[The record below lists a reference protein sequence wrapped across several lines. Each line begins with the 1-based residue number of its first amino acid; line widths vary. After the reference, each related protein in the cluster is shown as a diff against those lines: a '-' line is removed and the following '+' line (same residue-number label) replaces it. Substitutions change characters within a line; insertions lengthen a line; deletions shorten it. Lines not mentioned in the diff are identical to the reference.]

1 MHFILEEA
9 ELFLDKAKFRVD
21 RYSVSV
27 MVSFSN
33 KFLSFLLTFF
43 ALLQSIQGLN
53 LKQVLL
59 RTSNFEKA
67 LSRASFGVAIL
78 SSALAVV
85 NTLPAHAID
94 LDNGSALFA
103 SSCSGCHAGGSNL
116 FSASKTLFMKDLI
129 KYKYDTP
136 DAMKLLINKGKGQ
149 MPAYG
154 TFISPKGNVM
164 PAKYSDPEIEDITAY
179 VLDQAASNWV
189 VAK

>member
-1 MHFILEEA
+1 M
-9 ELFLDKAKFRVD
+9 V
-21 RYSVSV
+21 SVS
-27 MVSFSN
+27 N
-33 KFLSFLLTFF
+33 KLLSFLLTFF
-43 ALLQSIQGLN
+43 TLLQPTQS
-53 LKQVLL
+53 LKLQQALL
-59 RTSNFEKA
+59 RTSDFEKV
-67 LSRASFGVAIL
+67 LWRTSFKVAIV
-78 SSALAVV
+78 SSVLALV

-94 LDNGSALFA
+94 LDNGSALFT

-164 PAKYSDPEIEDITAY
+164 PAKYSDPEIEDIAAY
-179 VLDQAASNWV
+179 VLDQASSNWA

>member
-1 MHFILEEA
+1 M
-9 ELFLDKAKFRVD
+9 V
-21 RYSVSV
+21 SVS
-27 MVSFSN
+27 N
-33 KFLSFLLTFF
+33 KLFSFLLTFF
-43 ALLQSIQGLN
+43 TLQQSIQSLHF
-53 LKQVLL
+53 KQALLGKSDFKEVLS
-59 RTSNFEKA
+59 RTSFQA
-67 LSRASFGVAIL
+67 AIL
-78 SSALAVV
+78 SSALALV
-85 NTLPAHAID
+85 NTLPAYAID

-129 KYKYDTP
+129 KYKYDTS

-164 PAKYSDPEIEDITAY
+164 PAKYSDLEIEDITAY
-179 VLDQAASNWV
+179 VLDQASSNWV